1 MMGLLVFKERL
12 KAFYGKYS
20 LFIRPA
26 LKFIYAMTI
35 FYLLKNN
42 LGFMER
48 INSITVLLI
57 ASLVCSLLP
66 FSATSLIAAIFMLVH
81 LSELSAELA
90 VIAGIFVLIIVI
102 LYSGFQPGDS
112 YLMVLTPA
120 LFFLK
125 IPYVV
130 PLAVGLSCGIF
141 SVIPMCFGIFLYY
154 LMVYAKQNAGVLAGT
169 AAEDIAQKYMQILKS
184 LFSNEMMILMV
195 LAFAAAMLVVFLI
208 RNRSI
213 DHAWTIAIAVG
224 MVVQLA
230 VIFIGDSRM
239 DVNLSIGAVA
249 AGGLLSVILA
259 FIFQFFVFA
268 VDYSRTEFLQFEDD
282 DYYYY
287 VKAVPKIAVTA
298 PDVKVQRINKRN
310 ES

>member
-26 LKFIYAMTI
+26 LKFIYALTI
-35 FYLLKNN
+35 FFLLRNN

-66 FSATSLIAAIFMLVH
+66 FSATSPIAAIFMLVH

-120 LFFLK
+120 LFFLR

-154 LMVYAKQNAGVLAGT
+154 LMVYAKQNAGVLAGA